1 MDGWKRGCHFVNN
14 SLEWSPPILD
24 SKPEWYYACSI
35 TQSRCTLYGHRVSL
49 GWLSSILKS
58 TGAGIVSHCIRWDPF
73 SIFNHSLSDM
83 RGDHTLYHHFIILEW
98 HMWKKKGGKDK
109 EEKVIHLLSLCKQ
122 LEPQPYPSPKVK
134 AQINMKEF
142 YKLIMHAWKLINMVM
157 SIFC

>member
-24 SKPEWYYACSI
+24 SKPEWYYACST
-35 TQSRCTLYGHRVSL
+35 TQSRCTLYGHTVSL

-83 RGDHTLYHHFIILEW
+83 NIIVIHIIITSLYWSDICERKRVGKI
-98 HMWKKKGGKDK
+98 KKKRLFICCPY
-109 EEKVIHLLSLCKQ
+109 VNNLSLNPT
-122 LEPQPYPSPKVK
+122 LHPKWRLK
-134 AQINMKEF
+134 SI
-142 YKLIMHAWKLINMVM
+142 WKN
-157 SIFC
+157 FTN

>member
-1 MDGWKRGCHFVNN
+1 MEPADFGFQAGMILCLLDNTIKMYTLWSQSQPGMAIKYLEKVLEQASYRIASDG
-14 SLEWSPPILD
+14 I
-24 SKPEWYYACSI
+24 
-35 TQSRCTLYGHRVSL
+35 
-49 GWLSSILKS
+49 
-58 TGAGIVSHCIRWDPF
+58 PF